1 MTARS
6 PQWPPQQRVP
16 VALGGPHGFAFTD
29 LFLRLLTHVAWSSC
43 PSTRGLSQLTHFRAY
58 KGQRICAAS
67 PAGMFL
73 RLPPGQV
80 TENRGPPP
88 SPSPGPLGLAAGPVP
103 AEAQS
108 ESGSQLRRRCP
119 GQGQTAAR
127 ADSSARHTPPRPRS
141 CSARRPG
148 RPCAGSLD
156 LGFALGPRPRDGHG
170 PSPSP
175 LSPARSH
182 GTGAPVSALAGRV
195 LSIRCPG
202 EPAASSPAR
211 PGQRAPDP
219 GRGRGEGDD
228 VRAPVRERHQD
239 PVERP
244 RHPGVLRPQ
253 ARVPALRL
261 RQIVSGPG
269 AGHGGLGPGRRGP
282 RCRLRSW
289 PQLSVGLRG
298 PRSWKFISKES
309 PQAQRPLWSPSS
321 GARPGVAL

>member
-1 MTARS
+1 MSVHTWPESAHLLQGLQRS
-6 PQWPPQQRVP
+6 ADLCRV
-16 VALGGPHGFAFTD
+16 AGGHVPSFTP
-29 LFLRLLTHVAWSSC
+29 RSGHRESGA
-43 PSTRGLSQLTHFRAY
+43 
-58 KGQRICAAS
+58 
-67 PAGMFL
+67 PATL
-73 RLPPGQV
+73 
-80 TENRGPPP
+80 
-88 SPSPGPLGLAAGPVP
+88 SPGPLGLAAGPVP

-156 LGFALGPRPRDGHG
+156 LGFALGPRPRDGRG
-170 PSPSP
+170 LSPS

-195 LSIRCPG
+195 LSVRCPG

-269 AGHGGLGPGRRGP
+269 AGHGGLGLGRRGP

-309 PQAQRPLWSPSS
+309 PQAQRPLWPLPPEPVLGWPCEAVLRLPQASAISAP
-321 GARPGVAL
+321 